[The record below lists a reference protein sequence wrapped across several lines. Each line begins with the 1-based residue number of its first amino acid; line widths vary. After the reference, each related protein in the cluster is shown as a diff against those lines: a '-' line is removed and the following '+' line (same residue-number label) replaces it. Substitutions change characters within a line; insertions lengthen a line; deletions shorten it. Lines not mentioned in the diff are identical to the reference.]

1 MYESVCVAPLFV
13 EESAKLTKTGVTDLV
28 YSLLSNVKQP
38 LLLLQSVDKLIFKW
52 DTAWFKLDKAQ
63 EVAAR
68 TGKRPQM
75 NSTCCHGPKVGYCGM
90 NPYLS
95 PTPTP

>member
-1 MYESVCVAPLFV
+1 V
-13 EESAKLTKTGVTDLV
+13 
-28 YSLLSNVKQP
+28 
-38 LLLLQSVDKLIFKW
+38 LLQSVDKLIFKW

-75 NSTCCHGPKVGYCGM
+75 NSKCCHGPKVSYYCV
-90 NPYLS
+90 NPNLTS
-95 PTPTP
+95 SAMP